1 MAKEP
6 NTSQKAIAEGLDG
19 FYVVDAGP
27 GTGKT
32 FTIVSRY
39 VNILK
44 KPDVQTKDI
53 LLLTFTRNAAA
64 EMEERI
70 RERLADTETGKDTRL
85 VQAGT
90 FDSFCYSIVKES
102 PESVSDFLGFSE
114 KLTRSASLIENETLN
129 KEYFNSFFDRF
140 NADRGND
147 YGDIAVISSTLSSQ
161 MYVLINKL
169 MAKGIV
175 PLSRGWFGGRD
186 GKDLLGDPD
195 AIFSSLTDLNQVTGE
210 RKKKNDLIER
220 IHGENENGKISSDFP
235 TLELDDI
242 IPADV
247 LRSAAYDDRSELLRL
262 VHDVYYEYLR
272 RSVADDRLTYGLNSV
287 FAFVIL
293 YSNAG
298 VRGRMSCRYV
308 MIDEFQDTNENQ
320 MMIALMLLKE
330 PNLCVVGDWKQ
341 GIYGFRF
348 VSIDNI
354 IDFEN
359 RAVSMRAYLNDDTE
373 RIPFRIPPATRLTLD
388 WNYRSSQEVIDVS
401 FEVLSLPGSKD
412 EVVSLDPETVTKLK
426 SGNDAIGTDTHVRFV
441 KVPSS
446 DEEKETVSR
455 IIDYVTGDYTVHDDE
470 GARRPRY
477 GDIAVICRT
486 GSMCRAVYDE
496 ARARGVDAFLQGDV
510 EIMSTREGKLLL
522 AWLKYINNRTDR
534 WGLIGILS
542 DMEYSLEDVRKMVR
556 PDSDGNFA
564 EVPPEIAELRK
575 ELKKKKRRPTDLI
588 SSVFSY
594 YGLNND
600 VTQAII
606 TTLSSAHRSSL
617 LTIADMIRMIERDIV
632 EHNTYGIDADLDSD
646 AVLIQTMHK
655 SKGLEYPIVIIPKLD
670 QRVVPSTKGD
680 ASSLYFNEAEGVRCT
695 EEIVSNE
702 GFIRRGLSWKT
713 LLAKAAVKKDYSEE
727 RRTLF
732 VAVSRA
738 KQYVTMICGDKPSKF
753 ISGLSGDEYL
763 EPLGDLPAPAP
774 AERDRNIPAPVP
786 APYESRRK
794 VIGVHDIMVF
804 EGGPPEEGADE
815 VSGKGMEYGKKVH
828 AAAEGL
834 AKGIGPRENYPE
846 TAAVKEVLASVAD
859 ADLILAEVHC
869 MLPLNG
875 IGVSLSGYIDLLAL
889 YPDRIEVHDY
899 KTDVSKNNLDAY
911 RLQLS
916 VYALAAEGYYKR
928 PARCVI
934 DFVSMGERVEFEP
947 IPREEIESSVQM
959 IL

>member
-6 NTSQKAIAEGLDG
+6 NDSQKAIAEGLDG

-32 FTIVSRY
+32 FTVVSRY
-39 VNILK
+39 INILK
-44 KPDVQTKDI
+44 KPEIQTKDI
-53 LLLTFTRNAAA
+53 LLLTFTKNAAT

-70 RERLADTETGKDTRL
+70 REGLAKTETGKDTRL
-85 VQAGT
+85 IQAGT

-102 PESVSDFLGFSE
+102 PESVSDFLGFGE
-114 KLTRSASLIENETLN
+114 GLTRSASLVENETLN
-129 KEYFNSFFDRF
+129 REYFSNFFDRF
-140 NADRGND
+140 NAEHGSE
-147 YGDIAVISSTLSSQ
+147 YGDIAVISSTLPSH
-161 MYVLINKL
+161 MYALINKL

-175 PLSRGWFGGRD
+175 PLSKGWFGGRE
-186 GKDLLGDPD
+186 GEDLEGDIGRD
-195 AIFSSLTDLNQVTGE
+195 ASSVERLNFDA
-210 RKKKNDLIER
+210 RKKKKLI
-220 IHGENENGKISSDFP
+220 NAVSKKIKEGTIFSPEMPLFSTEEDVTP
-235 TLELDDI
+235 EI
-242 IPADV
+242 I
-247 LRSAAYDDRSELLRL
+247 RSAAEDDRSELLRF
-262 VHDVYYEYLR
+262 VHDVYYEYIR

-287 FAFVIL
+287 FAFIIL
-293 YSNAG
+293 YVSAG
-298 VRGRMSCRYV
+298 VRERMSCRYV

-354 IDFEN
+354 IDFER
-359 RAVSMRAYLNDDTE
+359 RAVAMHAYLNDDTE
-373 RIPFRIPPATRLTLD
+373 RIPFRIPAVTRLSLD
-388 WNYRSSQEVIDVS
+388 RNYRSSQEIIDAS
-401 FEVLSLPGSKD
+401 FAVLSLPGTND
-412 EVVSLDPETVTKLK
+412 ETVSLDPETVTKLT
-426 SGNDAIGTDTHVRFV
+426 SGDDTIGTDTHVRYV
-441 KVPSS
+441 KVPTS
-446 DEEKETVSR
+446 EEAKETVSR
-455 IIDYVTGDYTVHDDE
+455 IIEYVTGDYVVHE
-470 GARRPRY
+470 GTEARRPRY
-477 GDIAVICRT
+477 GDIAVICRNS
-486 GSMCRAVYDE
+486 SMCRAVYDE

-522 AWLKYINNRTDR
+522 AWLKFINNRTDP
-534 WGLIGILS
+534 WGLVGILS
-542 DMEYSLEDVRKMVR
+542 DMEYGLEDVRKIVR
-556 PDSDGNFA
+556 GDRGNFA
-564 EVPPEIAELRK
+564 DVPKEVAELRDDL
-575 ELKKKKRRPTDLI
+575 ERKKRRPTNLI

-617 LTIADMIRMIERDIV
+617 ITISDMIRMIESDIA
-632 EHNTYGIDADLDSD
+632 EKNKYSIDADLNSD

-655 SKGLEYPIVIIPKLD
+655 SKGLEYPIVIIPRLD
-670 QRVVPSTKGD
+670 NRIIPNYTQD
-680 ASSLYFNEAEGVRCT
+680 NYEIYFNETEGVRCT
-695 EEIVSNE
+695 TELVSDG
-702 GFIRRGLSWKT
+702 GFVRKGCSWKT
-713 LLAKAAVKKDYSEE
+713 LLVRTAADRDYSEE

-732 VAVSRA
+732 VAISRA
-738 KQYVTMICGDKPSKF
+738 KQYVTMICGDEPSKF
-753 ISGLSGDEYL
+753 ISGLSGDKYL
-763 EPLGDLPAPAP
+763 GTIGDLPAPAF
-774 AERDRNIPAPVP
+774 AEKDRNILMPVP

-815 VSGKGMEYGKKVH
+815 VSGKGIEYGKKIH

-834 AKGIGPRENYPE
+834 AKGIEPREKYPE
-846 TAAVKEVLASVAD
+846 TPAVKEVLASVAD
-859 ADLILAEVHC
+859 ADLVLAEVHC

-875 IGVSLSGYIDLLAL
+875 LGVSLSGYIDLLAL

-899 KTDVSKNNLDAY
+899 KTDVSKNNMDAY
-911 RLQLS
+911 MLQLS

-934 DFVSMGERVEFEP
+934 DFVSIGERVEFEP
-947 IPREEIESSVQM
+947 IPREEIESAVQM